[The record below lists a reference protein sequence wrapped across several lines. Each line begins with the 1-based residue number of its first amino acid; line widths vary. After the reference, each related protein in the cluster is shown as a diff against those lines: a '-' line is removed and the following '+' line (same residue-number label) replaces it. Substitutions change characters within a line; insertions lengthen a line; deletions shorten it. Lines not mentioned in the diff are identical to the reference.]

1 MADLEKLAQRVE
13 ALTGPCRETDAEIA
27 IALRRHHPAG
37 LWSLN
42 FPEWEP
48 DYTDKGRVWAV
59 GNINGNGSHRS
70 GSWISEFY
78 TASIDEAL
86 TLMPKG
92 YCVSAMGEIPDD
104 LCWYV
109 NLWQDGSDEGEPE
122 VRAKTP
128 AIALTAACLRAHA
141 QRGN

>member
-1 MADLEKLAQRVE
+1 MTDLEKLAQRVE
-13 ALTGPCRETDAEIA
+13 ALTGPCREMDAEITV
-27 IALRRHHPAG
+27 ALRRHHPAG

-86 TLMPKG
+86 TLVPKG
-92 YCVSAMGEIPDD
+92 LVYNLGNETAFCWANVWDDTPDYD
-104 LCWYV
+104 
-109 NLWQDGSDEGEPE
+109 GEPYE
-122 VRAKTP
+122 GHASTLP
-128 AIALTAACLRAHA
+128 CAIVAACLRA
-141 QRGN
+141 QSKGN